1 MAEHSYTSRR
11 ELDQYAFRPVVTV
24 LAPLL
29 CLLLQAMLP
38 KTWVK
43 FSYVDLPLIAV
54 IFFSVARRNP
64 ITGTITGT
72 IVGLLQDGLTNH
84 PFGVYGIT
92 KGIIGYIAASLG
104 FALDVDNL
112 LNRVLLNFGFTL
124 LQSGLL
130 YIITRR
136 LLADPS
142 VHLEPIHQLICATVN
157 AIVAIPVFLM
167 LDRFK
172 IRE

>member
-1 MAEHSYTSRR
+1 MAEHSYTSRA

-29 CLLLQAMLP
+29 CILLQAMLP
-38 KTWVK
+38 KTWAK
-43 FSYVDLPLIAV
+43 FDYVDLPLIAV
-54 IFFSVARRNP
+54 IFFAVSRRNP

-72 IVGLLQDGLTNH
+72 LIGLLQDGLTSH
-84 PFGVYGIT
+84 PFGVFGIA
-92 KGIIGYIAASLG
+92 KGIIGYVVASIG
-104 FALDVDNL
+104 FAVDVDNVIS
-112 LNRVLLNFGFTL
+112 RVLLNFCFSL
-124 LQSGLL
+124 VQSGLL
-130 YIITRR
+130 YLISRR

-142 VHLEPIHQLICATVN
+142 VHLQPVHQLICATVN
-157 AIVAIPVFLM
+157 AVVALPVFML

>member
-1 MAEHSYTSRR
+1 MAEHSYTSRA

-29 CLLLQAMLP
+29 CILLQAMLP
-38 KTWVK
+38 KTWAK
-43 FSYVDLPLIAV
+43 FDYVDLPLIAV
-54 IFFSVARRNP
+54 IFFAVSRRNP

-72 IVGLLQDGLTNH
+72 LIGLLQDGLTSH
-84 PFGVYGIT
+84 PFGVFGIA
-92 KGIIGYIAASLG
+92 KGVIGYVVASIG
-104 FALDVDNL
+104 FAVDVDNVIS
-112 LNRVLLNFGFTL
+112 RVLLNFSFSL
-124 LQSGLL
+124 VQSGLL
-130 YIITRR
+130 YLISRR

-142 VHLEPIHQLICATVN
+142 VHLQPVHQLICATVN
-157 AIVAIPVFLM
+157 AAVALPVFML